1 MASQASGKFSRLLLV
16 LALAQGAA
24 LAEPLSLPDAVALTI
39 RENRTIK
46 NAYLDRLV
54 QKYDLRVAQD
64 KFSPKLN
71 LSASL
76 YRSGALGDAA
86 VVNQTKQAAGVVTQ
100 QLSSGAQVA
109 VGRDFDLRDQT
120 MAEATRSRGWSLNFS
135 QPLLKGAG
143 TDVNTASV
151 QIALL
156 TEQSNI
162 LSLKSTLINVLN
174 TVITAYRSYV
184 QAIQTLEITRQSL
197 VRSQALA
204 ETNRELIAAGRMA
217 AIELVQSESEVANRE
232 FSLSMAEN
240 TADAARLAL
249 TKSID
254 IDRNTVITPMLE
266 TEVPALPYTRE
277 QARTLAFANRP
288 DVQGMRLSQES
299 ARLQHLLAKNGTL
312 WSLALNGSY
321 GQRAGDAPG
330 TAASNWSTALVLNI
344 PLADLAIQQSYM
356 AAEIQLQKL
365 DNDLTRQRESIEIDV
380 DNALRNA
387 EMSLRQI
394 KLATQARVLSE
405 KKVEIETDRLKAGRS
420 TNFQMVSYQN
430 DLVYAQNNELSAI
443 INYRNALTTLDS
455 TLGITLD
462 QWGVSLEQRQ

>member
-1 MASQASGKFSRLLLV
+1 
-16 LALAQGAA
+16 
-24 LAEPLSLPDAVALTI
+24 
-39 RENRTIK
+39 
-46 NAYLDRLV
+46 
-54 QKYDLRVAQD
+54 
-64 KFSPKLN
+64 
-71 LSASL
+71 
-76 YRSGALGDAA
+76 
-86 VVNQTKQAAGVVTQ
+86 
-100 QLSSGAQVA
+100 
-109 VGRDFDLRDQT
+109 
-120 MAEATRSRGWSLNFS
+120 
-135 QPLLKGAG
+135 
-143 TDVNTASV
+143 
-151 QIALL
+151 
-156 TEQSNI
+156 
-162 LSLKSTLINVLN
+162 
-174 TVITAYRSYV
+174 
-184 QAIQTLEITRQSL
+184 
-197 VRSQALA
+197 
-204 ETNRELIAAGRMA
+204 
-217 AIELVQSESEVANRE
+217 
-232 FSLSMAEN
+232 MAEN